1 MRLFFF
7 LLGKMG
13 RFPIRLEIDLYLVNY
28 KQVNLMQFHTAHT
41 HTHTLTHNLPDAKI
55 VMMSRDGNHLRP
67 LPNLSNIPT
76 HIHLTD

>member
-1 MRLFFF
+1 MRLLF
-7 LLGKMG
+7 LFGRMG

-41 HTHTLTHNLPDAKI
+41 HTHTHNLSDAKI
-55 VMMSRDGNHLRP
+55 VMMSRDGNNLRP
-67 LPNLSNIPT
+67 LPSLSNIPT